1 MSKSRKDQ
9 VVGGVVHHALRNHWI
24 VTDRK
29 KLSAV
34 LKRFPEGTEIELFIS
49 EKGEIS
55 RQWKPSDEQM
65 MRLTSIVAALR
76 KDFCDDMADFLASLY
91 KDLQKLETGTDSLQQ
106 ELSAE
111 CIPDSVKFEEGFKTG
126 RELGFREGVASVTPA
141 EWSEEEQKLIDE
153 AVEYIKRYAEEAV
166 QGGNSKL
173 YVYGVA
179 ERLESLRPQPHW
191 KPREEQKKAR
201 CSDVQSVVDIEKE
214 YKTWWNSIVGKI
226 NVEHIMEWYM
236 HETAHHF
243 YELGLNARKEV

>member
-1 MSKSRKDQ
+1 MSKSGKDR
-9 VVGGVVHHALRNHWI
+9 VVGGVVHHALCCHWI
-24 VTDRK
+24 VTDHK
-29 KLSAV
+29 QLGTI
-34 LKRFPEGTEIELFIS
+34 LKEIPEGTEIDLIIS

-106 ELSAE
+106 ESSAE

-141 EWSEEEQKLIDE
+141 EWSEEELKLIDE

-179 ERLESLRPQPHW
+179 ERLESLRPQPQW
-191 KPREEQKKAR
+191 KPSEEQMKALLKLEETY
-201 CSDVQSVVDIEKE
+201 VL
-214 YKTWWNSIVGKI
+214 
-226 NVEHIMEWYM
+226 EHERTQ
-236 HETAHHF
+236 ETA
-243 YELGLNARKEV
+243 YLYMVIKSLREQLLKLRKGES